1 MANANDV
8 KKQLATKEKVQ
19 STTKTADQQMR
30 GYLEKMTDQFIAA
43 LEGTGMSAARFK
55 RMAFTAWNSNPELQT
70 CTPQSFLAALI
81 TAAQLGLEPNTPLGH
96 AYIIPYNHKATF
108 QTGYRGDV
116 ILLWR
121 SGEVKSITTG
131 TVYEKDEFDF
141 QYGTNAYLRHKPYR
155 GKDKGRITDYYAH
168 IQFTNGGEIFY
179 VMSAEEVDDVRKKF
193 SKSANS
199 SKSPWQTNYE
209 AMAWK
214 TVLRRAAK
222 LGPLSAEVHRQ
233 LAADGTIRS
242 VVSKDLLDTQPD
254 KETWEIN
261 EDYEQTEVTVI
272 DDGTEGMESEVF
284 GQPSAEEIGFGK

>member
-19 STTKTADQQMR
+19 STMKTADQQMR

-55 RMAFTAWNSNPELQT
+55 RMAFTAWNSNPKLQT

-81 TAAQLGLEPNTPLGH
+81 TSAQLGLEPNTPLGH
-96 AYIIPYNHKATF
+96 AYIIPYKNKATF

-141 QYGTNAYLRHKPYR
+141 QYGTNAYLHHKPYR
-155 GKDKGRITDYYAH
+155 GKGKGRITDYYAH

-193 SKSANS
+193 SKSAGS
-199 SKSPWQTNYE
+199 SDSPWKTNYE

-254 KETWEIN
+254 KETYEIN

-272 DDGTEGMESEVF
+272 DDGTEGMDSEVF
-284 GQPSAEEIGFGK
+284 GQPSAEEIGFSK